1 MIDRSQTR
9 DTPKFVVALDAA
21 KLLGPRAA
29 ETILAAVM
37 CDRAKSRTY
46 DRKRSDQTEAS
57 TLARRG
63 PSTYANWLVVVV
75 RSVTPAER
83 MRPQDSN
90 L

>member
-1 MIDRSQTR
+1 VIDRSQMR

-21 KLLGPRAA
+21 KLFGTRVA

-37 CDRAKSRTY
+37 CDRAKNRTY

-63 PSTYANWLVVVV
+63 PSTYGSL
-75 RSVTPAER
+75 S
-83 MRPQDSN
+83 SK
-90 L
+90 